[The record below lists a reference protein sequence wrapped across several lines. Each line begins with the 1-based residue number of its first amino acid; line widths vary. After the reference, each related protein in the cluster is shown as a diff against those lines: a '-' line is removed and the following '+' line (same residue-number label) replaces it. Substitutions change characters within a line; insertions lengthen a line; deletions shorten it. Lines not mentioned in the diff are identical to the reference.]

1 MVFRILSTFNLHDTC
16 CLFMGSVVDSKD
28 LSPKV
33 ILFNLDVLLSVR
45 IYCHKVLGSVYIVE
59 LHTLI
64 LMYKM

>member
-1 MVFRILSTFNLHDTC
+1 M
-16 CLFMGSVVDSKD
+16 DSKD